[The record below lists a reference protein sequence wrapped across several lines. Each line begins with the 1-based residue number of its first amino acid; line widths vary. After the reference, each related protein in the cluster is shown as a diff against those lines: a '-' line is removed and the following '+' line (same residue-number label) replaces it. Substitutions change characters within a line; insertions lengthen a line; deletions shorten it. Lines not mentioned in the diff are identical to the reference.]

1 MVLSDRDIR
10 RRIKE
15 KKLVVRPF
23 RDEDVQP
30 SSIDLHLGNEFLA
43 FDNHSRSFIDTK
55 ADVTSL
61 MKKILVKKDEP
72 LMLHPRE
79 FVLGT
84 TEEWVELPD
93 DLVGRLEGK
102 SSLGRLGLIIHSTA
116 GYVDPGFA
124 GQLTLE
130 IYNLANLPIALY
142 SGMKICQFSFVQMT
156 GPAQF
161 PYGHKK
167 LKSHYLNQK
176 GATGANTRSIWGK
189 K

>member
-1 MVLSDRDIR
+1 MVLSDREIR
-10 RRIKE
+10 KRIKE
-15 KKLVVRPF
+15 GKLVIRPF
-23 RDEDVQP
+23 DDGCVQP
-30 SSIDLHLGNEFLA
+30 SSIDLHLGDEFLA

-55 ADVTSL
+55 ADVTNL
-61 MKKILVKKDEP
+61 MKRISVKSDEP

-79 FVLGT
+79 FILGT
-84 TEEWVELPD
+84 TSEWVELPD

-102 SSLGRLGLIIHSTA
+102 SSLGRIGLIIHSTA

-130 IYNLANLPIALY
+130 IYNLANLPITLY
-142 SGMKICQFSFVQMT
+142 PGMKICQFSFVQMT
-156 GPAQF
+156 GPAQY

-167 LKSHYLNQK
+167 VKSHYLNQK
-176 GATGANTRSIWGK
+176 GVVGSNTRSIWGK